1 MRPILIRFALGG
13 HEFALGAY
21 STFYLLAWIVA
32 PALGAWVASRR
43 GLPGRRVWALYALAL
58 ISGIVGARVFDLFIA
73 GEFYSADPS
82 RIWGLS
88 FQGFS
93 LYGGLVVATLTG
105 IALARAWRL
114 PVWRLAD
121 SAVPALAVGVVLMR
135 TGCFLRG
142 CCSGVMTDV
151 PWGVTFPVGSP
162 AWSQQV
168 MEGTTGILGFMGVV
182 KPVHP
187 TQLYE
192 MAAAVLLAGFA
203 LWLTRRKAADGVPF
217 LAFALGFTLFRLGNG
232 FLRVRQDV
240 ITVPAWFYPAFYL
253 GLAAIIAGLMVWR
266 VRAGRARVSDDR
278 AGSRVSPEPP
288 PLPWADP
295 TR

>member
-1 MRPILIRFALGG
+1 VLGG
-13 HEFALGAY
+13 REFVLGAY
-21 STFYLLAWIVA
+21 STFYLLAWMVA

-58 ISGIVGARVFDLFIA
+58 VSGIVGARVFDLFIA
-73 GEFYSADPS
+73 GEFYSTDPS
-82 RIWGLS
+82 RVWGLT

-93 LYGGLVVATLTG
+93 LYGGFVIATVTG
-105 IALARAWRL
+105 VALARLWRL

-142 CCSGVMTDV
+142 CCSGVVTDL

-168 MEGTTGILGFMGVV
+168 VEGSTGILGFMGVV
-182 KPVHP
+182 RPVHP

-192 MAAAVLLAGFA
+192 MIAATTLATLA
-203 LWLTRRKAADGVPF
+203 LWLMRRKSADGVPF
-217 LAFALGFTLFRLGNG
+217 LVFALGFTLFRLGNG

-240 ITVPAWFYPAFYL
+240 ITAPEWFYPVFYL
-253 GLAAIIAGLMVWR
+253 GLAAVIVSLIVWR
-266 VRAGRARVSDDR
+266 VRGRRVVVPPDV
-278 AGSRVSPEPP
+278 GSRPSSSPEPP
-288 PLPWADP
+288 PLPWETP